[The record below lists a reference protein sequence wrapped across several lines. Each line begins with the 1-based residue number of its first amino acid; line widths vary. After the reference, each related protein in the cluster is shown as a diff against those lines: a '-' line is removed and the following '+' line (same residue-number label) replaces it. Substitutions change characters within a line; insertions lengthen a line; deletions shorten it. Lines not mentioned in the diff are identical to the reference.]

1 MEIGDFMENILLVK
15 YGEIAMRGKNRYLV
29 ENRLISIIIKN
40 LENYGNYR
48 VYKEQGR
55 LLVKCE
61 TGEFDYETVI
71 PKVVNILGVV
81 AVCPGVEIQEKNMEN
96 IRDVALKH
104 MRKQNGEKKITFK
117 VETKR
122 SDKQFPLDSREVSA
136 DIGGFVLNSMDNLTV
151 DVHSPDVILTVELR
165 NSAYVY
171 SSLIKGFGGL
181 PVGSSG
187 KATVL
192 MSGGIDSPVAAFMT
206 AKRGVEIDAVYFD
219 SPPHTSERARQK
231 VIDLAE
237 KLSLY
242 TGKFN
247 LYVVP
252 FTEVQHYLY
261 NNVPPEKITI
271 FLKRA
276 MIKSAEKIALENG
289 SLALITGDSV
299 GQVASQTMQAINS
312 INSAAKELTIL
323 RPLCG
328 FDKQEIVDLA
338 KKIDTF
344 EISIRPY
351 EDCCTVFVPKHP
363 ETKPKKSIIEKIEKS
378 LSELDDLITES
389 CENKKVF

>member
-1 MEIGDFMENILLVK
+1 MENILLVK
-15 YGEIAMRGKNRYLV
+15 YGEIAMRGKNRYLA
-29 ENRLISIIIKN
+29 ENRLIGIIIKN
-40 LENYGNYR
+40 LENSGNYK

-55 LLVKCE
+55 LLIKCE
-61 TGEFDYETVI
+61 TGKFDYDTVI
-71 PKVVNILGVV
+71 PRVVNILGVV
-81 AVCPGVEIQEKNMEN
+81 AVCPGIEIREKTMEN
-96 IRDVALKH
+96 IREVALNH
-104 MRKQNGEKKITFK
+104 MKECHSGKKLTFK

-122 SDKQFPLDSREVSA
+122 SDKQFPLASREVSA
-136 DIGGFVLNSMDNLTV
+136 DIGGFVLNNMDNLTV
-151 DVHSPDVILTVELR
+151 DVHNPDVTLMVELR

-171 SSLIKGFGGL
+171 SSLINGFGGL

-242 TGKFN
+242 TGKFS

-289 SLALITGDSV
+289 SLALVTGDSI
-299 GQVASQTMQAINS
+299 GQVASQTMQAINA
-312 INSAAKELTIL
+312 INSAAEELTVL

-363 ETKPKKSIIEKIEKS
+363 ETKPKKSIIEKIERN
-378 LSELDDLITES
+378 LTELENLIVKA
-389 CENKKVF
+389 CENKKVL